1 MDVKNIPLQRA
12 CLMGLVTAILDD
24 QGEKSLRE
32 IKDSITDALSHMIE
46 ADIMVGDII
55 DVTTVRAAKQHMEQE
70 MALNEVKSL
79 LK

>member
-32 IKDSITDALSHMIE
+32 IKNAITDALAHMIE
-46 ADIMVGDII
+46 TDVMVGDPIDII
-55 DVTTVRAAKQHMEQE
+55 TVRAAKQHMEQE
-70 MALNEVKSL
+70 SALNEVKNL

>member
-32 IKDSITDALSHMIE
+32 IKDAITDALSHMIE
-46 ADIMVGDII
+46 ADIMVGDLI
-55 DVTTVRAAKQHMEQE
+55 DISTVRAAKQHMEQE
-70 MALNEVKSL
+70 SAVIAAKNL

>member
-46 ADIMVGDII
+46 ADIMVGDFI

>member
-1 MDVKNIPLQRA
+1 
-12 CLMGLVTAILDD
+12 MGLVTAILDD

-46 ADIMVGDII
+46 ADIMVGDFI
-55 DVTTVRAAKQHMEQE
+55 DFQTVKAAKQHMEQE
-70 MALNEVKSL
+70 GAVIAAKNL

>member
-1 MDVKNIPLQRA
+1 MNQRNIILQRA
-12 CLMGLVTAILDD
+12 CLMGLLTAILDD

-46 ADIMVGDII
+46 TDIMVGDFI
-55 DVTTVRAAKQHMEQE
+55 DFQTVRAAKQHMEQE
-70 MALNEVKSL
+70 GAVIAAKNL

>member
-1 MDVKNIPLQRA
+1 MNERNIILQRA

-46 ADIMVGDII
+46 ADIMVGDFI
-55 DVTTVRAAKQHMEQE
+55 DYQTVKAAKQHMEQE
-70 MALNEVKSL
+70 GAVIAAKNL